1 MPVTGIGATWDVD
14 LFSSQTAYSIEDI
27 DFTTAPLTSTTATG
41 DVASAIDATD
51 DLIVGDGYA
60 MRLKTTLTLDSSE
73 DIAFYLS
80 AAGDANV
87 YVDGV
92 LVSQI
97 RCETLPGVNAGPCPE
112 TGGTVCLC
120 NADRRYDTASDIATV
135 GPGQHEIVVEYLN
148 HVAGDVAMLDW
159 SVGNAGRRA
168 FDLQIPYQAAFVA
181 DDALSYQFFDE
192 NPAGDTVE
200 NIPSSGAVAT
210 GVASDFDVTKLAND
224 ITFDGDNF
232 AVRYSGQIQI
242 ETGGSYTFRTGSDE
256 GSKLY
261 INGFEVVDN
270 DGIHG
275 LAYASGAVQL
285 VAGVHDIQIVYFDA
299 LGDEVLDVEV
309 NGADTGGVMRDLFDS
324 GIEVSTVPN
333 PVDEDPN
340 GGGEWQ
346 GVQDW
351 PLLSI
356 HAIIMPN
363 FEIMTYGT
371 DTTGIQSAQFVY
383 DVWNYETNTHYLL
396 PNRTGTDLFC
406 SVPFYVPET
415 GKVVISGGD
424 TRGDAP
430 NTGVNDANVY
440 DPDARTLQ
448 PLDTGDMHY
457 ARWYATAV
465 TLSNGKVALLG
476 GLDGN
481 GEGVGQVEVY
491 TPGVGFKELTGVTPA
506 QVDILSEA
514 WFYPRAY
521 PTSDG
526 RVVVLSN
533 YVDGTLHILDPSG
546 DGALEYY
553 GDVDFSVSPRH
564 STVMYDKDKAAFLT
578 TDGSLWTLD
587 FSGDAPVSTF
597 IADLGPTRNF
607 GNMMIL
613 PTGELLILGGTDVST
628 TTDYGTPSKGAIS
641 WNPATG
647 IVSYLESEALARLYH
662 STALLLPD
670 GSVMSLGGGAPG
682 PIDNLNA
689 ERFRPDYLYDDS
701 GQPAERLVILEA
713 PEDVVQQSDI
723 RFRVSDASA
732 VDRVTMVKNG
742 SVTHTFN
749 METRFEELS
758 FTVDAE
764 GYIVATPSANSNVF
778 TPGGWMLFVLD
789 DAGVP
794 SHAASVLVGMG
805 GEHFSATAESYYTL
819 SEAAEAT
826 AENEFQLTSNAP
838 GERGF
843 VTTNERIDFT
853 EDFLLSTQVNLGTG
867 SEGLT
872 ILFQNDPWGVDIA
885 GGGDGGLGA
894 VGIENGFGLLFD
906 VHQNSD
912 ETTARHTGFFAV
924 DGGDLVELG
933 THATPSAYD
942 DGAWHDVE
950 ITWDAAAQVLSYTY
964 DGVTMDTVTLDLPA
978 LYFSGNAAHLS
989 FTGTTSAAAASA
1001 QSVRITGFDGFYES
1015 APSGVEAK
1023 PDAFMVDEAS
1033 TVSGNLLA
1041 DNGSGADFDARN
1053 KTLNVVA
1060 VEDQA
1065 AGTVTLASGAIV
1077 TYTTDGAFTY
1087 DPNGA
1092 FDGLEAGQ
1100 TTEDTF
1106 LYTIEN
1112 TDGDQDGQIVHMT
1125 VNGADA
1131 PPVSAPDAS
1140 NDTYDFIWAANG
1152 RVIANS
1158 AFGVLA
1164 NDTDADGNP
1173 LSVQA
1178 VGSGQPST
1186 WVAGSDGG
1194 QIFIAANGEV
1204 RFRDPN
1210 GDFSALFFGE
1220 SASTSVTY
1228 TVGDGIHGTDTAT
1241 VTLNIAG
1248 SVEPVPE
1255 PIFYGTVTGF
1265 YFEDLNE
1272 DDTYQ
1277 NNEIL
1282 VEDQQVRL
1290 FQADGTLDSIIV
1302 SNRFGMSRFND
1313 VPYGDYYLEFEL
1325 PDGKSFVTPNQGSIE
1340 GRDSDVTNAALGQTD
1355 VFTVDSDVFV
1365 RQQAGIEVAPI
1376 IPTGAL
1382 EVFVFDD
1389 LSGNDRFG
1397 TGDAAMVG
1405 VTVKLNNNAGTL
1417 AIATTGIDGVAS
1429 FSELGYGS
1437 YYIEVVPPEDMVFV
1451 TPNSG
1456 DNEAIDSDIT
1466 DVELGTSQSITINT
1480 EAAVTL
1486 QAGLTTV
1493 ADQLGTIDGFVFE
1506 DVTRDDTYGAGDAL
1520 LSGVTVNLRHASDAS
1535 LVATAVTL
1543 SDGAYAFTDLVY
1555 GDYFVEVVPPT
1566 DMIFVTA
1573 DQGTDE
1579 GADSDITDQELGRS
1593 DTITVD
1599 SETAFEV
1606 QAGLIP
1612 TPTGTVQGFVFE
1624 DVTRDDTYGAGDA
1637 LLSGVTVNLRHA
1649 SDASLVATA
1658 VTLSDGAYA
1667 FTDLVYGDYFVEVV
1681 PPTDMIFVTADQGT
1695 DEGADSDITDQ
1706 ELGRSDTLVVDSETA
1721 FEVQAGL
1728 IPTPTG
1734 TVQGFVFEDVT
1745 PNGTYGAG
1753 DTLLNGVTVNL
1764 RDANDD
1770 SLVATTTTLTN
1781 GTYEFS
1787 GLDFGDYYIEMLP
1800 PLGLGFVTAN
1810 QGDDDANDSDI
1821 TNAILGTSGSFAV
1834 GNETPVE
1841 IQAGLALV
1849 PNGAVNGVIFED
1861 EDANDFFTRSDARLS
1876 GVQVNLRRTQDDSL
1890 VDSVSTDEGGYYYFA
1905 QVPYGPYYIEVEP
1918 PALMGFIPAVA
1929 GGGEAIPSFITD
1941 AASGTSDSFL
1951 VDQPWA
1957 TAIHAGL
1964 TKLPSGS
1971 VTGYVFDDLDTSDTF
1986 NGGDALL
1993 SGVTVH
1999 LRLSSDDSLVKTTTS
2014 GSDGVYDFEDLPYD
2028 TYYVEV
2034 VLPEGQRFVAANQ
2047 GDDESIDS
2055 DITDA
2060 ALGRS
2065 ASFAIDSEIPVE
2077 LQAGI
2082 SAPLPT
2088 GSIAAFVFNDQ
2099 NSSDLFDIGDTVRP
2113 GMVINMRDDA
2123 GALVRSG
2130 KTDEYGSAAFLE
2142 VAQGDYYL
2150 EFMPPHGTVFA
2161 AVGAPGDQSFNSDV
2175 SNAALGTTD
2184 LFTINGGTLISMQA
2198 GIAPDPTSASDGSV
2212 TGYLFDDRDGSDTY
2226 DEAAD
2231 VYLGGVEVNLLTAD
2245 GTLVKTTQTT
2255 TTGQIIFDNVAY
2267 GDYVMQ
2273 AALPNGF
2280 EFVTANQ
2287 GSIESRD
2294 SDIVHFDTGTTDAFS
2309 VTSPDVVQ
2317 QQVGLNRAADT
2328 IDPSDLPAS
2337 LSVLFAG
2344 NSYQQNGPNSDQF
2357 VTTQFLNLL
2366 GDVGISS
2373 SSKKVVL
2380 GATTL
2385 KQLWDE
2391 GQVQADLATGT
2402 YDVMILNGK
2411 NTPLS
2416 TTEGVEEFDTYAE
2429 LFIDLA
2435 AANGTETVL
2444 FGLWAGDWEIDVT
2457 GGDSFAATAHTL
2469 YRDAALNHGAA
2480 YAPTGVAWADA
2491 HAELSAL
2498 YGNGDNGQTAED
2510 LLTRDAIHSAETG
2523 AYLAANVLFETVF
2536 DTPPPSPPDD
2546 LPNVLTLGNA
2556 SLMQNIAG
2564 DAVADYA
2571 VKLEPDFWV

>member
-1 MPVTGIGATWDVD
+1 MPVTGIGAAWDVD

-27 DFTTAPLTSTTATG
+27 DFTTARLTSTTATG
-41 DVASAIDATD
+41 DVASAIAATD

-87 YVDGV
+87 YVDGM

-97 RCETLPGVNAGPCPE
+97 RCETLPGVSEGPCPE

-148 HVAGDVAMLDW
+148 HLTGDLAMLDW

-200 NIPSSGAVAT
+200 NIPTSGAVAT
-210 GVASDFDVTKLAND
+210 GVASDFDVSKLAND

-309 NGADTGGVMRDLFDS
+309 NGADTDGVMRDLFES

-440 DPDARTLQ
+440 DPGARTLQ

-491 TPGVGFKELTGVTPA
+491 TPGVGFKELIGVTPA

-533 YVDGTLHILDPSG
+533 YADGTLHMLDPSG

-553 GDVDFSVSPRH
+553 GDVDFTVSPRH
-564 STVMYDKDKAAFLT
+564 STVMYGEDKAAFLT

-587 FSGDAPVSTF
+587 FSGDTPVSTF

-613 PTGELLILGGTDVST
+613 PTGELLIVGGTDVST

-713 PEDVVQQSDI
+713 PKDVVQQSDI

-749 METRFEELS
+749 METRFQELS

-789 DAGVP
+789 DVGVP

-805 GEHFSATAESYYTL
+805 GEHFSATAESYFTL

-826 AENEFQLTSNAP
+826 AENEFQLTPNTA

-843 VTTNERIDFT
+843 VTTNQRIDFT

-867 SEGLT
+867 GEGLT

-894 VGIENGFGLLFD
+894 VGIENAFGVLFD
-906 VHQNSD
+906 VHQNTN
-912 ETTARHTGFFAV
+912 ETTARHMGFFAV
-924 DGGDLVELG
+924 DGGALVELG

-942 DGAWHDVE
+942 NGAWHDVE
-950 ITWDAAAQVLSYTY
+950 IAWDAAAQTLSYAY
-964 DGVTMDTVTLDLPA
+964 DGVTMDTVTLDLPG
-978 LYFSGNAAHLS
+978 LYLGGSTAHLS

-1023 PDAFMVDEAS
+1023 PDAFVVDEDG

-1041 DNGSGADFDARN
+1041 DNGSGADYDARN

-1077 TYTTDGAFTY
+1077 TYTSDGAFTY

-1100 TTEDTF
+1100 TAEDTF
-1106 LYTIEN
+1106 LYKIEN
-1112 TDGDQDGQIVHMT
+1112 TDGDQDGQLVRMT
-1125 VNGADA
+1125 VNGVDA
-1131 PPVSAPDAS
+1131 PLFSAPDAS
-1140 NDTYDFIWAANG
+1140 NDTYDFLWAADG

-1204 RFRDPN
+1204 RFRDPS
-1210 GDFSALFFGE
+1210 GDFGALFFGE

-1228 TVGDGIHGTDTAT
+1228 TISDGIHGTDTAT

-1248 SVEPVPE
+1248 SVEPEPE

-1265 YFEDLNE
+1265 YFEDLND

-1282 VEDQQVRL
+1282 VEDQQIRL
-1290 FQADGTLDSIIV
+1290 HQADGTLVSVIV
-1302 SNRFGMSRFND
+1302 SNQFGMARFND

-1325 PDGKSFVTPNQGSIE
+1325 PNGKSFVAPNQGSIE

-1355 VFTVDSDVFV
+1355 LFTLDSDVFV

-1389 LSGNDRFG
+1389 LSDNDRFG
-1397 TGDAAMVG
+1397 AGDAAMVG
-1405 VTVKLNNNAGTL
+1405 VTVYLNNNAGTL
-1417 AIATTGIDGVAS
+1417 AVTTTGIDGVAS
-1429 FSELGYGS
+1429 FSGLGYGS
-1437 YYIEVVPPEDMVFV
+1437 YFIEVVPPEDMVFV

-1456 DNEAIDSDIT
+1456 ANEAIDSDIT
-1466 DVELGTSQSITINT
+1466 NVELGTSQSFTINT
-1480 EAAVTL
+1480 EDAVTL
-1486 QAGLTTV
+1486 HAGLTTV
-1493 ADQLGTIDGFVFE
+1493 ADPLGTINGFVF
-1506 DVTRDDTYGAGDAL
+1506 DDITRDDIYGAGDAL
-1520 LSGVTVNLRHASDAS
+1520 LSGVTVNLRHESDDS
-1535 LVATAVTL
+1535 LVATAATL
-1543 SDGAYAFTDLVY
+1543 SDGAYAFSGLVY
-1555 GDYFVEVVPPT
+1555 GDYFIEVVPPT

-1573 DQGTDE
+1573 DQGTNE

-1593 DTITVD
+1593 DTITIN
-1599 SETAFEV
+1599 SGTAIEV
-1606 QAGLIP
+1606 QAGLTP
-1612 TPTGTVQGFVFE
+1612 TPKGTVQGFVFE
-1624 DVTRDDTYGAGDA
+1624 DVT
-1637 LLSGVTVNLRHA
+1637 A
-1649 SDASLVATA
+1649 SDT
-1658 VTLSDGAYA
+1658 
-1667 FTDLVYGDYFVEVV
+1667 F
-1681 PPTDMIFVTADQGT
+1681 
-1695 DEGADSDITDQ
+1695 
-1706 ELGRSDTLVVDSETA
+1706 
-1721 FEVQAGL
+1721 
-1728 IPTPTG
+1728 
-1734 TVQGFVFEDVT
+1734 
-1745 PNGTYGAG
+1745 GAG

-1770 SLVATTTTLTN
+1770 SLIATTTTLTN

-1787 GLDFGDYYIEMLP
+1787 DLGFGDYYVEILP
-1800 PLGLGFVTAN
+1800 PLGLGFVTAD

-1821 TNAILGTSGSFAV
+1821 TNAILGTSDSFAV
-1834 GNETPVE
+1834 GSEIAVE
-1841 IQAGLALV
+1841 IQAGLAPV

-1861 EDANDFFTRSDARLS
+1861 EDANNFFTRTDARLS

-1890 VDSVSTDEGGYYYFA
+1890 VDSVSTDGDGYYYFG

-1929 GGGEAIPSFITD
+1929 GGGEAIPSFITN

-1964 TKLPSGS
+1964 TRLSSGS

-1986 NGGDALL
+1986 NGDDALL
-1993 SGVTVH
+1993 SGITVN
-1999 LRLSSDDSLVKTTTS
+1999 LRLTADDSLVKTTTS
-2014 GSDGVYDFEDLPYD
+2014 GSDGVYEFEDLPYD

-2034 VLPEGQRFVAANQ
+2034 VLPEGQRFVTANQ
-2047 GDDESIDS
+2047 GGDESIDS
-2055 DITDA
+2055 DITNA

-2077 LQAGI
+2077 VQAGI

-2088 GSIAAFVFNDQ
+2088 GSVAAFVFNDQ
-2099 NSSDLFDIGDTVRP
+2099 NSSDLLDFGDTVRP
-2113 GMVINMRDDA
+2113 GMVVNLRDNA
-2123 GALVRSG
+2123 GALVRSAVTG
-2130 KTDEYGSAAFLE
+2130 EDGSAAFLE
-2142 VAQGDYYL
+2142 VAQGVYYL

-2184 LFTINGGTLISMQA
+2184 LFTINGGTIISMQA
-2198 GIAPDPTSASDGSV
+2198 GIAPDPASAIDGSV

-2226 DEAAD
+2226 GEAAD
-2231 VYLGGVEVNLLTAD
+2231 AYLGGIEVSLLTAD

-2255 TTGQIIFDNVAY
+2255 SIGQIIFDNVAY
-2267 GDYVMQ
+2267 GEYVMQ

-2287 GSIESRD
+2287 GTIESRD
-2294 SDIVHFDTGTTDAFS
+2294 SDIVHFDTGTTDVFF

-2317 QQVGLNRAADT
+2317 QQVGMKRAADT
-2328 IDPSDLPAS
+2328 VDPSDLPAS
-2337 LSVLFAG
+2337 ISVLFAG

-2416 TTEGVEEFDTYAE
+2416 TSEGVEEFDTYAE

-2444 FGLWAGDWEIDVT
+2444 FGLWAGDWQIDVAS
-2457 GGDSFAATAHTL
+2457 GDSFAGTAHSL
-2469 YRDAALNHGAA
+2469 YRDAAINHGAA
-2480 YAPTGVAWADA
+2480 YAPTGIAWAEA

-2498 YGNGDNGQTAED
+2498 YGNGDNGQIAEG
-2510 LLTRDAIHSAETG
+2510 LLTRDAIHTAETG

-2536 DTPPPSPPDD
+2536 GTPAPAPSGN
-2546 LPNVLTLGNA
+2546 LPSVLTLGNA

-2571 VKLEPDFWV
+2571 VTLEPDFWV